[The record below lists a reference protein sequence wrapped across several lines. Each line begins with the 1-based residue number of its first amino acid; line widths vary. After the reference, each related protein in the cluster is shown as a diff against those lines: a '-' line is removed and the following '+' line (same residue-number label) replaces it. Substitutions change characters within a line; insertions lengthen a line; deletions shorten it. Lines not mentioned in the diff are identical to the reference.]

1 MPGPS
6 RSSGS
11 HSRARCS
18 SSEPRHR
25 DWSRCS
31 HYQSQPGYDAVSL
44 RQLAPPLYIIYY
56 NDLRYF
62 CRFLPSSAYSA
73 YIFQKNRSR
82 LAPALI
88 RGIFRRARCYQHRAA
103 ISICGMAG
111 DTRHSRFADCVTPPP
126 FRRGSC
132 RSGHRK
138 PGPSRSPGTHTRARS
153 TSAEPRHRERS
164 RCPHHQ
170 SQPGYT
176 RSYRQHPQLS
186 NTYRNVRYGRY
197 RQPCSG

>member
-62 CRFLPSSAYSA
+62 CRFLPSSAYTA

-88 RGIFRRARCYQHRAA
+88 RGFFGGRDVINIAQRFRFVEWRGTPAIPALPIALRRHRSVGDRVGRVIGSQGRAAGRARKRKHVVRAQNR
-103 ISICGMAG
+103 
-111 DTRHSRFADCVTPPP
+111 DTEIGAVART
-126 FRRGSC
+126 
-132 RSGHRK
+132 
-138 PGPSRSPGTHTRARS
+138 TRA
-153 TSAEPRHRERS
+153 S
-164 RCPHHQ
+164 RDM
-170 SQPGYT
+170 T
-176 RSYRQHPQLS
+176 RFPFGSLRRLYISYIIMI
-186 NTYRNVRYGRY
+186 
-197 RQPCSG
+197 